1 MAMTPYVS
9 SPLLTRE
16 AALEY
21 LHAQQE
27 IQALETPQGSAQLAR
42 TLQAKH
48 DSAFSAG
55 AYYSM
60 IALQRA
66 MDALTRGYL
75 QTQPERL
82 DECLEETDL
91 KASEIEKGFDSF
103 NSLWSNGS
111 PALNSSDLLKLQAL
125 AENPAL
131 LEVESLLGTQ
141 ALVSDAQASA
151 GSLSLSLRETEAET
165 EPTPGF
171 SDPLGVMLTEPAR
184 RHQESLKD
192 QLVFILEN
200 WESWLDEETK
210 AFLTSALDL
219 LEEEDRFR
227 GHGPGPAQ
235 LPGLGGF
242 NDQAGMDG
250 VYGNGAYGFGGGL
263 KEGDL
268 GYVDDKDRFSMD
280 QAWMPNL
287 ILIAKQTYVWLHQL
301 AQEYQ
306 REIRT
311 LDQIPDEELDMLAA
325 RGFSGLWLI
334 GLWERSPA
342 SQNIKRRR
350 GNPEAES
357 SAYSL
362 KGYRIADRLGGQGA
376 LERLRVRAESRG
388 IRLAA
393 DMVPNH
399 MGMDSDWMAE
409 HPDWFLQLPHSPYP
423 GYSFNGPDLSGDG
436 RIQIRLEDGYWSESD
451 AAVVFQCV
459 NNDNGQ
465 VRYIYH
471 GNDGTQM
478 PWNDTAQLDYLQP
491 AVREA
496 VIQVILNVARE
507 FRIIRFD
514 AAMTLARK
522 HIQRLWYPPP
532 GHGGAIPSRSENS
545 VDLATFNQQVPGEF
559 WREVVDR
566 VAQEVPDTLLLAEAF
581 WMMEGYFVRTL
592 GMHRVY
598 NSAFMHMLR
607 DEDNAKYRQGIRD
620 TLAYSPAV
628 LNRYVNFMNNPDE
641 ETAAEQFGKGGKYFG
656 IATMMSTLPGL
667 PMFGHGQVEGFTE
680 KYGMEYT
687 RAYRDER
694 PDFGL
699 VEHHERVI
707 FPILRSRHLFSGVD
721 HFAFFDARNDSGVEE
736 NIYAFSNRSDITGG
750 RSLVLYN
757 NAYSHAAGWISQSSP
772 INVGSTDEPQLI
784 QKTLAEALE
793 LPNDPNLWVGLR
805 NLQDGRWL
813 IRNAAQLHGEGFFV
827 SLEGYQCLVFS
838 QIENLNPH
846 QNDWRLLN
854 EYMNQGWIDDLDSRP
869 WIVETVEPEPAE
881 EEEFPEASESE
892 TEPIPGTEDTSLEA
906 DGTAVEESS
915 ASDDDPDNEA
925 PQ

>member
-1 MAMTPYVS
+1 MTSHVS
-9 SPLLTRE
+9 PPLLKRE

-21 LHAQQE
+21 N
-27 IQALETPQGSAQLAR
+27 QAKRDIHDLETLQGSTRLAR
-42 TLQAKH
+42 TLQARH
-48 DSAFSAG
+48 DAAFSAG
-55 AYYSM
+55 TYLSM
-60 IALQRA
+60 LALQRA
-66 MDALTRGYL
+66 MDELTRGYL
-75 QTQPERL
+75 ESEPQRL
-82 DECLEETDL
+82 ENCLKLTALEEL
-91 KASEIEKGFDSF
+91 AIEQGLSSL
-103 NSLWSNGS
+103 NTLWSRGPES
-111 PALNSSDLLKLQAL
+111 LDWADLLKLQAM

-131 LEVESLLGTQ
+131 LEVETVLGASTLLENQ
-141 ALVSDAQASA
+141 LEAA
-151 GSLSLSLRETEAET
+151 GPLSHRLREVESSVQ
-165 EPTPGF
+165 PTPGF
-171 SDPLGVMLTEPAR
+171 SLALGDMLAEPAR
-184 RHQESLKD
+184 RHQDSLKA
-192 QLVFILEN
+192 QLEYILLH
-200 WESWLDEETK
+200 WDAWLDEGTK

-219 LEEEDRFR
+219 LAEEEQFR

-235 LPGLGGF
+235 LPGIGGF
-242 NDQAGMDG
+242 HDQAGIDG
-250 VYGNGAYGFGGGL
+250 AFGHGGGL

-287 ILIAKQTYVWLHQL
+287 VLIAKQTYVWLHQL
-301 AQEYQ
+301 AQDYQ
-306 REIRT
+306 REIHT
-311 LDQIPDEELDMLAA
+311 LDQIPDEELDRLAA

-362 KGYRIADRLGGQGA
+362 KGYRIAQRLGGQQA
-376 LERLRVRAESRG
+376 LERLKLRAEARG

-459 NNDNGQ
+459 HNDSGQ
-465 VRYIYH
+465 VRYVYH

-491 AVREA
+491 EVREA
-496 VIQVILNVARE
+496 VIQVILEVARE

-532 GHGGAIPSRSENS
+532 GHGGAIPSRTENS
-545 VDLATFNQQVPGEF
+545 VDLETFNQQVPGEF

-566 VAQEVPDTLLLAEAF
+566 VAKEVPDTLLLAEAF

-607 DEDNAKYRQGIRD
+607 DEDNAKYRRGIRD

-707 FPILRSRHLFSGVD
+707 FPILRSRHLFSGVE
-721 HFAFFDARNDSGVEE
+721 HFAFFDVQNDSGVEE
-736 NIYAFSNRSDITGG
+736 NIYAFCNRSEISGG
-750 RSLVLYN
+750 RSMVLYN
-757 NAYSHAAGWISQSSP
+757 NAYSHSAGWLSQSSP
-772 INVGSTDEPQLI
+772 INVGTTDEPQLV
-784 QKTLAEALE
+784 QRSLAEALD
-793 LPNDPNLWVGLR
+793 LPNDPQLWVGLR

-813 IRNAAQLHGEGFFV
+813 VRNAAQLHSEGFFA

-838 QIENLNPH
+838 QIDNLDPNR
-846 QNDWRLLN
+846 NDWRALN
-854 EYMNQGWIDDLDSRP
+854 DHMGQGWIDDLDARP
-869 WIVETVEPEPAE
+869 WVIEEPEPKGTEPDTLA
-881 EEEFPEASESE
+881 EASDSE
-892 TEPIPGTEDTSLEA
+892 IETIPRTKDSALEDAGS
-906 DGTAVEESS
+906 AVEDSPT
-915 ASDDDPDNEA
+915 SDTDPDTEA
-925 PQ
+925 SQ